1 MTWDLAYKLAAL
13 FAMIALGW
21 GAARWRLLGS
31 AEAQRGLAQ
40 AAFSLFLPALL
51 FRTTAA
57 LDVRSLPGPLLLAF
71 FAPLMLWA
79 LAAWAWSSRRQRR
92 ALGDGAGAAA
102 APGVPASASAPAA
115 PAVWAVSMSF
125 GNSVQ
130 VGLPFAAA
138 LFGQAGLQLHLAIVS
153 LHALLLLSLITV
165 LAEVDIARAAA
176 RDPTSTGRRT
186 ALGPLL
192 LHIARQTLIHP
203 VVLPVMAGLAWHL
216 TGWTLHPVADSVL
229 QTLGQA
235 GVPLCLVLIG
245 ASLVQHGL
253 GARPGRLVGLALLK
267 LVLLP
272 ALVGASGH
280 WIFGLDGLPLAV
292 LVMAAALPIGSNAL
306 LFAQRYR
313 TLEGEASAMIII
325 STLGFALTAPLWLAL
340 VGPGR

>member
-13 FAMIALGW
+13 FAMIALGYA
-21 GAARWRLLGS
+21 AARWRLLGS

-57 LDVRSLPGPLLLAF
+57 LDVRTLPGPLLLAF
-71 FAPLMLWA
+71 FVPLMLWA
-79 LAAWAWSSRRQRR
+79 LAAWAWSSRRQRQ
-92 ALGDGAGAAA
+92 AAGDGAQATAESG
-102 APGVPASASAPAA
+102 ASAPAA

-176 RDPTSTGRRT
+176 RNPTSTGRRT

-245 ASLVQHGL
+245 ASLVQHGF
-253 GARPGRLVGLALLK
+253 GARPGRLVGLTLLK

-313 TLEGEASAMIII
+313 TLEGEASALIVI
-325 STLGFALTAPLWLAL
+325 STLGFALTAPLWLSLLGA
-340 VGPGR
+340 GR

>member
-13 FAMIALGW
+13 FAMIGLGW

-57 LDVRSLPGPLLLAF
+57 LDVRTLPGPLLLAF
-71 FAPLMLWA
+71 FGPLMLWA
-79 LAAWAWSSRRQRR
+79 LAAWAWCSRRQRR
-92 ALGDGAGAAA
+92 AVGDGVAGSTEADAT
-102 APGVPASASAPAA
+102 GPAAPAA

-176 RDPTSTGRRT
+176 RDPTSTGRT
-186 ALGPLL
+186 VALGPML

-253 GARPGRLVGLALLK
+253 GARPGRLVGLVLLK
-267 LVLLP
+267 LVVLP

-313 TLEGEASAMIII
+313 TLEGEASALIVV